1 MFSAMVFKSKL
12 HQTDGQITDYKEL
25 RSYNVHFYSL
35 EMK

>member
-25 RSYNVHFYSL
+25 RSYNVHFIA
-35 EMK
+35 